1 MAETQRS
8 GLTVSVVPVGFYSG
22 ALQRTQQYGANE
34 GEDRAHNQ
42 DVERFNQRSHENA
55 SLTIHMYFTAII
67 VAREPDLILQCGGI
81 GQKTFFQV
89 DFRQVIRRVSI
100 CCSAAQFVVHKYAT
114 MLNLLVQSS

>member
-8 GLTVSVVPVGFYSG
+8 ALTVLVVPVGFYSG
-22 ALQRTQQYGANE
+22 ALQRAQQYGANE

-67 VAREPDLILQCGGI
+67 VAREPNLMPQCSGN

-89 DFRQVIRRVSI
+89 DFRQDIRRVAI
-100 CCSAAQFVVHKYAT
+100 CCVAAQFVVHKYAT
-114 MLNLLVQSS
+114 MPNRLVQNS